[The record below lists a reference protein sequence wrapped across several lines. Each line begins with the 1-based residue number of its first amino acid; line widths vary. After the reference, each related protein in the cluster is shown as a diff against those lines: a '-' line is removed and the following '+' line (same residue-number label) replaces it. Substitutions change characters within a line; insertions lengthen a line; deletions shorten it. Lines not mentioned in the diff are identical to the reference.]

1 MRIVSGSMRG
11 TKLYT
16 LDGMDVTRPTL
27 DRVKESLFNILNFKI
42 KESIVLDLFA
52 GSGAL
57 GLEAISRGAEKT
69 YFCDSS
75 FEDIKIIN
83 KNIEKTRCKD
93 KTVVI
98 QKDYKKAL
106 EKFEKD
112 ALKFDIIFLDPPY
125 KTDYTKE
132 SIKLILEKNLLNDDG
147 IIIIETDIE
156 KEVLEK
162 IRNFSVDIYDVRKY
176 GRVSLI
182 FIRRKG

>member
-1 MRIVSGSMRG
+1 MRIISGSMRG

-27 DRVKESLFNILNFKI
+27 DRVKESLFNILNFKL
-42 KESIVLDLFA
+42 KDSMVLDLFA

-57 GLEAISRGAEKT
+57 GLEALSRGAQKA
-69 YFCDSS
+69 YFCDSAY
-75 FEDIKIIN
+75 EAIKVISQ
-83 KNIEKTRCKD
+83 NIEKTRTKE
-93 KTVVI
+93 KTVI
-98 QKDYKKAL
+98 LQKDYKKAL
-106 EKFEKD
+106 DKFKGEQ
-112 ALKFDIIFLDPPY
+112 LKFDIIFLDPPY
-125 KTDYTKE
+125 KTEYNIE
-132 SIKLILEKNLLNDDG
+132 SVRIILENDLLNDDG

-182 FIRRKG
+182 FVRRKG